1 MNNIITKTFFTP
13 VSVYFI
19 WSLWVIIT
27 LLLFGKD
34 AATISG
40 DGGFTD
46 VATYFL
52 YDSAFFA
59 FAIFARDFYKIG
71 KMKDFCA
78 FVALL
83 AVCLLREMGAQHWLT
98 TTDTTAIKI
107 RFFTN
112 PNNPL
117 SEKIVAGLVIIAVVV
132 IIAYILVK
140 YAIPFVKG
148 FFRLDPISW
157 GVATL
162 GTFGLSAKIVDRMH
176 SKFWSKMGEQ
186 VESYASVL
194 EETLE
199 AMIPF
204 SAVLILI
211 QFHFILKT
219 LKDKRYNKI

>member
-1 MNNIITKTFFTP
+1 MNNIITKPLFTP
-13 VSVYFI
+13 ISVYFV

-27 LLLFGKD
+27 LVLFGKD
-34 AATISG
+34 AAIISG

-46 VATYFL
+46 IATYFFYGITL
-52 YDSAFFA
+52 LA
-59 FAIFARDFYKIG
+59 FAVFARDFYNIG
-71 KMKDFCA
+71 KIKDFCA
-78 FVALL
+78 FVALTL
-83 AVCLLREMGAQHWLT
+83 VCLLREMGAQHWLT

-132 IIAYILVK
+132 IIAYILIK
-140 YAIPFVKG
+140 YAVPALKG
-148 FFRLDPISW
+148 FFRLNPICW

-162 GTFGLSAKIVDRMH
+162 GTFGLAGKIVDRMH
-176 SKFWSKMGEQ
+176 SKVWNKMGEQ

-204 SAVLILI
+204 SAFLILI
-211 QFHFILKT
+211 QFHFILKI
-219 LKDKRYNKI
+219 LKDKK